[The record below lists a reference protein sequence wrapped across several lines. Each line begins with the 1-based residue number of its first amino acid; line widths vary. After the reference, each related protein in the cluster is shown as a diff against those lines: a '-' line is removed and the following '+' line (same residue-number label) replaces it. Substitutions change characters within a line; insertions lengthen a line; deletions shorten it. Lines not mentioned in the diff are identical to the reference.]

1 VAKKNSKKMAYRRRK
16 QQRYDSDGDDDYEER
31 VYGDDYGDYSTRW
44 SEDEEDASEEV
55 SCMRLLKSGRI
66 LTFEEE
72 NRVIHW
78 ISDNPDCIVDANLG
92 LFETVVNKRLCA
104 YGEKEVPCVI
114 NGREISGADRVD
126 EMVLS
131 VGMAREAFRMV
142 NPRTGDTMLHCAL
155 SRPVMHFQI
164 VDVIMR
170 AHPQAASVANMR
182 NWTPMLTMML
192 LTRTA
197 GPDFYSLFAAVA
209 PESFEVSANH
219 ARWNGQ
225 SLVAAAAG
233 GYSYC
238 PRIMKHIIDASRPE
252 DFVQRCGYT
261 PSAVYNA
268 VGRLKEGIAT
278 ESAEL
283 HAGMDLNS
291 GKIAGRME
299 IVRMIARAHPEALA
313 REHFGSTPLKCMLAG
328 GMNGIAGFGF
338 ISERYYALACE
349 LIDLNPRGADGSKL
363 AGDYGVSPCA
373 FRVLLNNLPTV
384 PRVAEH
390 ITALILAHLPHLI
403 EGNDWLIALTD
414 RLNPA
419 VLRTEIFAAAAHVA
433 PHRRKDAT
441 LMWGRARMLARK
453 RYAEYMAA
461 SA

>member
-1 VAKKNSKKMAYRRRK
+1 MAYRRRK
-16 QQRYDSDGDDDYEER
+16 EQKRYVDSDDDYEER
-31 VYGDDYGDYSTRW
+31 VYGDDYGDYSKTW
-44 SEDEEDASEEV
+44 SEDEYDASEEE

-66 LTFEEE
+66 LTFGEE

-78 ISDNPDCIVDANLG
+78 ISDNPDCIVDAKLG
-92 LFETVVNKRLCA
+92 LFETVITKRLCA

-114 NGREISGADRVD
+114 NGREVSGADRVD
-126 EMVLS
+126 EMVLG
-131 VGMAREAFRMV
+131 VGMAREAYRMV

-170 AHPQAASVANMR
+170 AYPQAASVANMR
-182 NWTPMLTMML
+182 NWTPMMTMMVT
-192 LTRTA
+192 TRIS
-197 GPDFYSLFAAVA
+197 GPDFYNLFAAVA
-209 PESFEVSANH
+209 PESFAVSADH

-225 SLVAAAAG
+225 SLVGSVAG

-238 PRIMKHIIDASRPE
+238 PRIMQHIIDASRPE
-252 DFVQRCGYT
+252 DFVS
-261 PSAVYNA
+261 PSPYLACAVYSA

-278 ESAEL
+278 EGAEL
-283 HAGMDLNS
+283 HAGMDVDS

-299 IVRMIARAHPEALA
+299 IVRMLARAHPEALA
-313 REHFGSTPLKCMLAG
+313 REHYGSTPIKYMLAG

-363 AGDYGVSPCA
+363 VGDYAVSPCA
-373 FRVLLNNLPTV
+373 FRTLLNNRPTV
-384 PRVAEH
+384 PRVAER

-414 RLNPA
+414 SLNPA
-419 VLRTEIFAAAAHVA
+419 VLRTEIFAAGARVA

-441 LMWGRARMLARK
+441 IVWERARMLARK